1 MIRAAVL
8 ERYVTPQTRGTDR
21 TVGFPLVLG
30 RGFGLG
36 WFWPHPYGW
45 WRTSSCFGHAGNF
58 STIAWADPTTG
69 CAIAAVTNGN
79 RRPTQLVTRFA
90 GIGSALRAACVD

>member
-1 MIRAAVL
+1 M
-8 ERYVTPQTRGTDR
+8 
-21 TVGFPLVLG
+21 VLG
-30 RGFGLG
+30 RGFSLG

-45 WRTSSCFGHAGNF
+45 WRTSACFGHAGNF
-58 STIAWADPTTG
+58 STLAWADPTTG

-79 RRPTQLVTRFA
+79 RAPSALVTRFA